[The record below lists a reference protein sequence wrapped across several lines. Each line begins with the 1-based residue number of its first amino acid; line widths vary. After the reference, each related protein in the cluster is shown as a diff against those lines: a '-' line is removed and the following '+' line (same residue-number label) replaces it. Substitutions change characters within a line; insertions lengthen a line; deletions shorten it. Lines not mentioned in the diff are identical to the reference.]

1 MKTPWGKLYV
11 LSVAGALS
19 WLGSSL
25 TTFAVILR
33 DKDTVGAAGISGYL
47 LAFGL
52 PTIFM
57 APVSGLIADK
67 FSSRAV
73 IGPALAVM
81 GLGSASLAI
90 GWPLWWT
97 PFALLITAMAGTIV
111 GPAFQAAQVSVTAK
125 EDIARVSGLMQSMA
139 SAGTLFAPA
148 LGGILVSAYG
158 YFWPFVIDAIS
169 FWLLGVVFF
178 AIDINR
184 KPVKHEGGEKI
195 SATAGL
201 KFVFNDRLI
210 RAIVVLMGVLV
221 IALGTVNVGEVF
233 LAQNE
238 LGASTFIYGI
248 ISALFAGGSIVGS
261 LATAALKLDSRRHAL
276 AIVLGIALL
285 IATVFFMS
293 IAWHWGV
300 LMVLSF
306 IAGLGNA
313 ILNAYGIGIVMAR
326 SPEEALGR
334 VNAAIGAVI
343 QAGSVM
349 GIVAGGIAI
358 GLFGVRAVLMV
369 ASILSA
375 LILLVFGPEVI
386 RAGREHRVESSQ

>member
-1 MKTPWGKLYV
+1 VKTPWRKLYV
-11 LSVAGALS
+11 LSFAGSLS
-19 WLGSSL
+19 WLGSTL

-33 DKDTVGAAGISGYL
+33 DKDSVGAVGISGYL

-73 IGPALAVM
+73 ILPALAVM
-81 GLGSASLAI
+81 GLGSISLAL

-125 EDIARVSGLMQSMA
+125 EDIPRVSGLMQSMA

-148 LGGILVSAYG
+148 LGGILIATTG
-158 YFWPFVIDAIS
+158 YFWPFVIDAFS

-178 AIDINR
+178 AIGIDR
-184 KPVKHEGGEKI
+184 KPVKHEVGEKM

-210 RAIVVLMGVLV
+210 RAIAVLSGVLV

-238 LGASTFIYGI
+238 LHADTFTYGI

-261 LATAALKLDSRRHAL
+261 IGTAALKLDARRHAL
-276 AIVLGIALL
+276 AILLGIALL

-293 IAWHWGV
+293 VAWHWGV

-326 SPEEALGR
+326 APEEALGR
-334 VNAAIGAVI
+334 VNSAIGAVI
-343 QAGSVM
+343 QAGSVI
-349 GIVAGGIAI
+349 GIVAGGLAI
-358 GLFGVRAVLMV
+358 ELYGIRAVLM
-369 ASILSA
+369 AAAILSA
-375 LILLVFGPEVI
+375 IILLVFGPEVM
-386 RAGREHRVESSQ
+386 RAGREHRIAQ